1 MGRGILC
8 SFAPGRFYNTFI
20 LRILVAQLSNP
31 PGEDDSLGSFF
42 VRKCRIYADF
52 RKRGF
57 AVNTKTW
64 DERLATVMFQGVD
77 SLSSIAKFDKIS

>member
-1 MGRGILC
+1 M
-8 SFAPGRFYNTFI
+8 
-20 LRILVAQLSNP
+20 
-31 PGEDDSLGSFF
+31 
-42 VRKCRIYADF
+42 DF